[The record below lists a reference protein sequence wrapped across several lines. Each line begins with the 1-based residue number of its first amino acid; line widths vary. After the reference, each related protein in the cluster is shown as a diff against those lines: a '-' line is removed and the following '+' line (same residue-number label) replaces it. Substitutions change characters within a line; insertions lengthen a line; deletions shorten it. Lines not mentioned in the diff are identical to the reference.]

1 MPLPKP
7 PHPFFKLS
15 TTRVDDATTLKP
27 RSAQTVV
34 MVLSAWLA
42 IVGNWTLWRAL
53 LRIGGI
59 GELPLMGGVAI
70 VILAATAAFFAF
82 FAWSRFMK
90 PLWVAMLIAAAV
102 AQHFMF
108 NYGAVIDATMI
119 ANTAQTDL
127 REVRDLLTW
136 PLLLNLVV
144 VAFMPALWLVWQPV
158 TRPSAWRQI
167 MRNVVLFSAG
177 FAIAAGGIFAMYSE
191 LAPLVRNNLKLRY
204 MLNPLGGF
212 YAIGDMALKPFF
224 TRSTRLEKISGGAL
238 LGPSYARQA
247 KTPLLVIVVG
257 ETARSDHFALN
268 GYARNTT
275 PELAAEGV
283 YSYPDAHSCG
293 TNTFASVPCMFS
305 SLGKNGYENRKSEV
319 ENLLDVLQ
327 AAGLAVL
334 WIDNQ
339 AGCKG
344 VCDRV
349 AHASTADDVKA
360 GKLANLCDG
369 NECLD
374 EALLVGLD
382 ARVAALPAERRQHG
396 VVIVMHQMGS
406 HGPAY
411 SKRSPPAYKRFL
423 PECTTNTLADC
434 EHDALINAYDN
445 SIVYTDHVLASTI
458 AWLQSKSNSTEG
470 SLFYMSDHGESLG
483 EYGVFLHG
491 VPYAIAPD
499 AQTHVPLVAWFAADR
514 APLRQLDRT
523 CVARGLGAR
532 VSHDNLYH
540 SVMGLLDVRSPTY
553 RVALDIWAPC
563 RGSAPR

>member
-1 MPLPKP
+1 
-7 PHPFFKLS
+7 
-15 TTRVDDATTLKP
+15 
-27 RSAQTVV
+27 

-42 IVGNWTLWRAL
+42 LVGNATLWRAL
-53 LRIGGI
+53 LRIGGTA
-59 GELPLMGGVAI
+59 ELPLMAGVA
-70 VILAATAAFFAF
+70 VIIFAATAAFFAC

-90 PLWVAMLIAAAV
+90 PLWTVMLIAAAV

-127 REVRDLLTW
+127 REVRDLLSW
-136 PLLLNLVV
+136 PLLLNLLV
-144 VAFMPALWLVWQPV
+144 VAFVPALWLVWQPL

-167 MRNVVLFSAG
+167 ARNSVLFTTGVAV
-177 FAIAAGGIFAMYSE
+177 AAGGIFAMYRE

-224 TRSTRLEKISGGAL
+224 TRSTALEKISAGAA
-238 LGPSYARQA
+238 LGPSHASET
-247 KTPLLVIVVG
+247 KPPLAVIVVG
-257 ETARSDHFALN
+257 ETARSDHFGVN
-268 GYARNTT
+268 GYARDTT
-275 PELAAEGV
+275 PEIAANGV
-283 YSYPDAHSCG
+283 FSYPDAHSCG

-305 SLGKNGYENRKSEV
+305 SLGKSGYENRKSEV

-349 AHASTADDVKA
+349 AHVSTADDAKA
-360 GKLANLCDG
+360 GKLAKLCDG
-369 NECLD
+369 DECLD

-382 ARVAALPAERRQHG
+382 ARIDALPAERRQRG

-411 SKRSPPAYKRFL
+411 GKRSPPTFKRFL

-434 EHDALINAYDN
+434 EHGALVNAYDN
-445 SIVYTDHVLASTI
+445 SIAYTDHVLASTI
-458 AWLQSKSNSTEG
+458 AWLKAKSSAYEG
-470 SLFYMSDHGESLG
+470 SLVYMSDHGESLG

-491 VPYAIAPD
+491 VPYAIAPE

-514 APLRQLDRT
+514 APLRQLDRA
-523 CVARGLGAR
+523 CIAKGLRAS

-540 SVMGLLDVRSPTY
+540 SVLGVVDVRTPTY
-553 RVALDIWAPC
+553 RVELDLWAAC
-563 RGSAPR
+563 RSGAPH